1 MSVRSLVLGPAV
13 AALVM
18 AAPAVADQSKSV
30 TATGVG
36 TAKVVPKDRKSNAS
50 IAQAVD
56 VARKAGIKGALSEA
70 REYGQLYAKAAGLML
85 GAVISVSDAQSQSI
99 GGYGPYGGQFYGPF
113 GINQYCGTLRQPV
126 FKMVNHKRK
135 VVGTKRVHRCFVPS
149 LEATTLTVTYSAT

>member
-1 MSVRSLVLGPAV
+1 MSVRALVLGPAV
-13 AALVM
+13 TALLM

-70 REYGQLYAKAAGLML
+70 REYGQLYATAAGLKL
-85 GAVISVSDAQSQSI
+85 GAVLSVSDAQSQSF
-99 GGYGPYGGQFYGPF
+99 GGYGPFGGPFYGPF
-113 GINQYCGTLRQPV
+113 GPNRYCGTVPRPV
-126 FKMVNHKRK
+126 FKVVNGKRK
-135 VVGTKRVHRCFVPS
+135 VVATKRVHRCFVPS
-149 LEATTLTVTYSAT
+149 FEATTLTVTYAAT